1 MEKGKGRC
9 EKKMTSECKWRK
21 EENMKLW
28 LLSVLELW
36 RDIMPG
42 KKDTTLKSSIL
53 NCASWLYQFL
63 LSSNR
68 RQLDTRLYASIVSL
82 YDTTT
87 VVLVAVGEVIRPG
100 DIRCILNE
108 GMPQYR
114 RPFDK
119 GRLIV
124 CFAVKFPQEN
134 WIGPEKYV
142 ALEQL
147 LPARREVLIPDNAEG
162 CVMHKFDPSSSSS
175 SASASYRRRMEAY
188 DSDDD
193 EMRMGGQQFQCASH
207 WTHTEWSRL
216 EFSSF

>member
-1 MEKGKGRC
+1 
-9 EKKMTSECKWRK
+9 
-21 EENMKLW
+21 
-28 LLSVLELW
+28 
-36 RDIMPG
+36 
-42 KKDTTLKSSIL
+42 
-53 NCASWLYQFL
+53 
-63 LSSNR
+63 
-68 RQLDTRLYASIVSL
+68 VSL

-162 CVMHKFDPSSSSS
+162 CVMHKFDPSSSS
-175 SASASYRRRMEAY
+175 ASASYRRRMEAY

-207 WTHTEWSRL
+207 
-216 EFSSF
+216 